1 VSFFSTYGPAALTSQ
16 TQTATWAIPCH
27 WLCNSSGQNSKGN
40 VEHQKT
46 KQKKKNKKEKKE
58 KSMKNIKGKKEEEER
73 I

>member
-1 VSFFSTYGPAALTSQ
+1 MNQRKERAKENEKCRFFSTYGPAALTSQ

-46 KQKKKNKKEKKE
+46 KKKEKKR
-58 KSMKNIKGKKEEEER
+58 KKNQ
-73 I
+73 